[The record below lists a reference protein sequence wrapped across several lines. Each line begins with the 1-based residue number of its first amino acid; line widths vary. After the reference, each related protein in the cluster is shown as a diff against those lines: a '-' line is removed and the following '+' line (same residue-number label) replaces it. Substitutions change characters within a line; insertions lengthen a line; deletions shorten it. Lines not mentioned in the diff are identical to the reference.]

1 MVSSYP
7 MWICEDNYNGLVF
20 IYQITDDLYL
30 VEDYAPNGIFRIK
43 KKFLTYEDMENV
55 LHNEYHILVYN
66 AAKTKDKVEDF
77 IKNFNRVTEDP
88 STSEDS
94 EDPISE

>member
-7 MWICEDNYNGLVF
+7 TWICEDLHNGIVF

-30 VEDYAPNGIFRIK
+30 IEENSPIFRIK
-43 KKFLTYEDMENV
+43 KKFVTYEDMEAL

-66 AAKTKDKVEDF
+66 PSKTKEKVEDF

-88 STSEDS
+88 SSEES
-94 EDPISE
+94 EDPVSE